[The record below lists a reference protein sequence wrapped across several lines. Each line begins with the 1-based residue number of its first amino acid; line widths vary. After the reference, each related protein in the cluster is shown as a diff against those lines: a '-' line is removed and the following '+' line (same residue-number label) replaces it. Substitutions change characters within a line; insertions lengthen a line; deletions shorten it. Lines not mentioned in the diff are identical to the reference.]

1 VSKRSIAVL
10 IACFLT
16 VLAAYSIRYSYG
28 TLLPDM
34 LPDLALNKAQ
44 AGIIYA
50 SYFVAYTVL
59 SPVMGMLSDRY
70 DMRIILS
77 IFVIIMGSGT
87 FLMQYSSSI
96 LQGSISFT
104 LAGIGCA
111 ACWAPVMAVAQ
122 RWTKDNRRGLSLA
135 LVDAGSTLGVMTAGA
150 LIPLIISGADWRRGW
165 MVLGLFSITLGFL
178 NFILIRNRP
187 ASQTESTARLKEVTK
202 TEKIPYK
209 QILKD
214 RRFWQIGLAY
224 LLTGFAIIIPFSFLS
239 TYAFQELAFSYSSA
253 TMLITLIGISGL
265 IGKLTF
271 GPVSD
276 KVGRIKILLLC
287 ALLITAGCLGI
298 ALCRG
303 WVLPVIVFIFGI
315 GYGACWS
322 LYAACASD
330 LFSKHSAGG
339 IIGLWTFLLGIG
351 SICAPIV
358 AGWTADRSGTLLW
371 AFLIAAIAGL
381 GSFILLLPMLNSQS
395 RPSREGIV

>member
-1 VSKRSIAVL
+1 
-10 IACFLT
+10 
-16 VLAAYSIRYSYG
+16 
-28 TLLPDM
+28 
-34 LPDLALNKAQ
+34 
-44 AGIIYA
+44 
-50 SYFVAYTVL
+50 
-59 SPVMGMLSDRY
+59 
-70 DMRIILS
+70 
-77 IFVIIMGSGT
+77 
-87 FLMQYSSSI
+87 
-96 LQGSISFT
+96 
-104 LAGIGCA
+104 
-111 ACWAPVMAVAQ
+111 
-122 RWTKDNRRGLSLA
+122 
-135 LVDAGSTLGVMTAGA
+135 
-150 LIPLIISGADWRRGW
+150 
-165 MVLGLFSITLGFL
+165 
-178 NFILIRNRP
+178 
-187 ASQTESTARLKEVTK
+187 
-202 TEKIPYK
+202 
-209 QILKD
+209 
-214 RRFWQIGLAY
+214 
-224 LLTGFAIIIPFSFLS
+224 
-239 TYAFQELAFSYSSA
+239 
-253 TMLITLIGISGL
+253 MLITLIGISGL

-358 AGWTADRSGTLLW
+358 AGWTADRSGTLVW